1 MQLNVVIRPFEGA
14 RPFEAG
20 EIVDVSEWRHA
31 RSLTERRYIRP
42 ATEGEISAATAPAD
56 EMPVVRGRRATQKLG
71 EASDHGE

>member
-42 ATEGEISAATAPAD
+42 ATESEVNAATEAD
-56 EMPVVRGRRATQKLG
+56 TPPTRRGKA
-71 EASDHGE
+71 ASHAE

>member
-1 MQLNVVIRPFEGA
+1 MQLNIVIRPFEGA

-42 ATEGEISAATAPAD
+42 ATDSELAQATAPVEAGAV
-56 EMPVVRGRRATQKLG
+56 PTKRGRQSNA
-71 EASDHGE
+71 E